1 MSGKKWKMES
11 SPARSSS
18 SSSESSDDEGTS
30 KKKKSSLSAPKED
43 LVPEQAKKKAKVEK
57 KEASSPAAG
66 SPETREQVKQNQLVC
81 HETAFTNLFDWF
93 QGVQTKRVSFKSQV
107 ASFAAKA
114 DDGQDAAAV
123 VEEANTPSTRQHSIT
138 DVKKLE
144 ADRAKD
150 KKRVDKLLSAFDDS
164 GEEVEAILCFTF
176 WTLCQFEI
184 DFKLG
189 NKNFHD
195 CPCEGILIT

>member
-1 MSGKKWKMES
+1 M
-11 SPARSSS
+11 
-18 SSSESSDDEGTS
+18 
-30 KKKKSSLSAPKED
+30 
-43 LVPEQAKKKAKVEK
+43 
-57 KEASSPAAG
+57 
-66 SPETREQVKQNQLVC
+66 
-81 HETAFTNLFDWF
+81 
-93 QGVQTKRVSFKSQV
+93 

-184 DFKLG
+184 DRF
-189 NKNFHD
+189 
-195 CPCEGILIT
+195 GIDICRSGMEICRVGYVSC

>member
-1 MSGKKWKMES
+1 M
-11 SPARSSS
+11 
-18 SSSESSDDEGTS
+18 
-30 KKKKSSLSAPKED
+30 
-43 LVPEQAKKKAKVEK
+43 
-57 KEASSPAAG
+57 
-66 SPETREQVKQNQLVC
+66 
-81 HETAFTNLFDWF
+81 
-93 QGVQTKRVSFKSQV
+93 

-164 GEEVEAILCFTF
+164 GEEVETQIRRYAFHIGSCAIL
-176 WTLCQFEI
+176 
-184 DFKLG
+184 DFRLKIG
-189 NKNFHD
+189 Q
-195 CPCEGILIT
+195 